1 MANSKPKKT
10 NKTKRVA
17 RQRLWL
23 IIGIIIA
30 FVYIWYYASQ
40 HGQWAEL
47 TKSNQLLESEKK
59 ELEQILSKKQRDQTI
74 VLSDEAVNDKA
85 TKDLNMHRAKINE
98 RFYLPDPRDWK
109 PESNAGKQ

>member
-1 MANSKPKKT
+1 MADKLKKKSKAKK
-10 NKTKRVA
+10 VA
-17 RQRLWL
+17 RQRFWL
-23 IIGIIIA
+23 TLGIIIA

-59 ELEQILSKKQRDQTI
+59 ELEKILSEKQRDQTI
-74 VLSDEAVNDKA
+74 ILSDEAVNEKA
-85 TKDLNMHRAKINE
+85 SKELYMHRAKINE

-109 PESNAGKQ
+109 PESNAGN

>member
-1 MANSKPKKT
+1 MTGKPKKKS
-10 NKTKRVA
+10 KTKMIA
-17 RQRLWL
+17 RQRFWL
-23 IIGIIIA
+23 IIGVLVV

-59 ELEQILSKKQRDQTI
+59 ELEKILSEKQRDQTI
-74 VLSDEAVNDKA
+74 VLSDEAVNEKA
-85 TKDLNMHRAKINE
+85 TKELNMHRAKINE

-109 PESNAGKQ
+109 PEGNAGN